1 MSNNRKITIIAILI
15 LGALAL
21 FWSLNTA
28 SSPILVSNV
37 KAVKMNENMYSVYLN
52 MSNAGDPDF
61 ITEIKATDQN
71 NAFVMGAHPT
81 YGIAIPKGS
90 SPSFSSDGAHI
101 MVNIDKTSYQPGEFI
116 PLTIAFKNSKPQQ
129 IKAIVEDPN
138 ANKMNMGD
146 DATEMEHSQMDH
158 SQMDHAQMD
167 HSMHQAGA
175 GIEVGSDQNPPD
187 IEMTVAQKDDDTW
200 SVLITT
206 RNFEFFE
213 PKTEPL
219 AHQDGQGHGH
229 LYLNGLKLQRMYSNQ
244 AIIGELPDGKHVI
257 SVTLNSNDHKA
268 FTVGGKPV
276 SASAEIIAD

>member
-146 DATEMEHSQMDH
+146 DATEMDH
-158 SQMDHAQMD
+158 SQMNHSQMD

-175 GIEVGSDQNPPD
+175 GIEVGSDQTPPE
-187 IEMTVAQKDDDTW
+187 IEMTVAQNDDDTW
-200 SVLITT
+200 SVRITT
-206 RNFEFFE
+206 RNFEFLNLK
-213 PKTEPL
+213 PNRLHTKT
-219 AHQDGQGHGH
+219 D
-229 LYLNGLKLQRMYSNQ
+229 RDM
-244 AIIGELPDGKHVI
+244 VI
-257 SVTLNSNDHKA
+257 
-268 FTVGGKPV
+268 F
-276 SASAEIIAD
+276 I